1 MVDMVALEPSMTKL
15 LAAAIPSALTML
27 LLTANNGHKPNNCPH
42 AGLCCKAADLS
53 VPTIARL

>member
-1 MVDMVALEPSMTKL
+1 MTKL

-27 LLTANNGHKPNNCPH
+27 LLTASNGHKPNNCPH